1 MRVEVI
7 NTGDELLLGRCV
19 NTHQAFFGRRVFEVG
34 LRIDRQVAVL
44 DGEPIRGA
52 MAEAFGRCDV
62 LIMTGG
68 LGPTSDDLTRDVA
81 ADLLGLEMSED
92 AGVIEVIEARLGAR
106 GKTVT
111 ADSRRQALVPRG
123 AEVLANPNGTAPG
136 LYLAAG
142 EGTPHLFLL
151 PGPPREL
158 LPMFDAEVMP
168 RLRAITV
175 GGEMPG
181 IREFKFFGVG
191 ESEVAAAVEPGV
203 KSIDGIVHGYQV
215 EAAHVNFRCIGTD
228 EGLDAASA
236 LVGDVLGGFLVS
248 DDGRSLEKV
257 VVDLLVERGE
267 TACTAE
273 SCTGGAIASSITDV
287 AGASEVFRRG
297 YVTYANEAKAELLGV
312 DMGLIEREGAVSEEV
327 AEAMVLGALERS
339 GDDHAVAVT
348 GVAGPGG
355 GSEEKPVG
363 TVFIGIVSKGD
374 ERAWVRR
381 YHYPFGREN
390 FKAMVAKT
398 ALDHLRRRLMAG

>member
-273 SCTGGAIASSITDV
+273 SCTGGGDREFDHRCGGGVGGFSPGLCDV
-287 AGASEVFRRG
+287 CERGEGGAAGGRYGADRARGGGERGGGGGDGFR
-297 YVTYANEAKAELLGV
+297 GV
-312 DMGLIEREGAVSEEV
+312 GAV
-327 AEAMVLGALERS
+327 GRR
-339 GDDHAVAVT
+339 
-348 GVAGPGG
+348 PRGG
-355 GSEEKPVG
+355 GDGGCG
-363 TVFIGIVSKGD
+363 TGWW
-374 ERAWVRR
+374 E
-381 YHYPFGREN
+381 
-390 FKAMVAKT
+390 
-398 ALDHLRRRLMAG
+398 